1 MQPNHLTPT
10 SENGIARGSFIA
22 LLMFAFVCTTASAQD
37 TLDELSEENNA
48 LIQQEATITVFG
60 EKGVLIERF
69 EDGGLRKVTLAG
81 PTVRVISSP
90 GEVFAISDKNSPSV
104 GGVLGEN
111 DITFYGDL
119 TLSSSKWDEQAL
131 NHYQVHVYDAL
142 VEIRTVQISEADLV
156 DQVSQRPERSI
167 DREVPLN
174 QQGDFILHMKELA
187 KKRRN
192 S

>member
-1 MQPNHLTPT
+1 MQAIHST
-10 SENGIARGSFIA
+10 STSKNGFARGSLIA
-22 LLMFAFVCTTASAQD
+22 LLLFAFVCATASAQV
-37 TLDELSEENNA
+37 TLDELSGENA
-48 LIQQEATITVFG
+48 TLIQQEATITVFG
-60 EKGVLIERF
+60 DKGVLIERF

-90 GEVFAISDKNSPSV
+90 GEVFAINDKNSPSV
-104 GGVLGEN
+104 GGVLGED

-142 VEIRTVQISEADLV
+142 VEIRTIQISEADLV
-156 DQVSQRPERSI
+156 PQRTKNSL
-167 DREVPLN
+167 DRELPLN
-174 QQGDFILHMKELA
+174 QQGDFIRHMKELA